1 MGRRRLRA
9 GVFVLAALVV
19 APSAAAR
26 AAAGTE
32 PAAPT
37 GEPAEAPRFGA
48 PSVRRGSWVAK
59 ILIGTSVRSAP
70 GRGRTVWRATPRIA
84 RTHAPRRLL
93 VVGASAWSGG
103 REWIPVRL
111 PMRPNERV
119 GWVRADTV
127 RVQRSRWYLE
137 VRVGARTLLAWHRG
151 RVIRR
156 SRVVVGAA
164 ATPTPR
170 GLFAVQEVV
179 AQRDP
184 SGFLGPWALHL
195 TAHSN
200 VLFDYGGGQGRAAIH
215 GRGGE
220 SLLDPLGSARSNGC
234 VRIDNRDVRW
244 LAARVTAGTP
254 VEIVR

>member
-1 MGRRRLRA
+1 MAPRRLRV
-9 GVFVLAALVV
+9 GFVVVALLVV
-19 APSAAAR
+19 APSTAAGAD
-26 AAAGTE
+26 AGTE

-37 GEPAEAPRFGA
+37 AESAEVPRFGA
-48 PSVRRGSWVAK
+48 PSVRGGSWVAK

-84 RTHAPRRLL
+84 RTHSPQQLM
-93 VVGASAWSGG
+93 VVGPSVWNAA
-103 REWIPVRL
+103 REWIPVQL
-111 PMRPNERV
+111 PLRPNERI
-119 GWVRADTV
+119 GWVSADAV
-127 RVQRSRWYLE
+127 RVQRSSWYLQ
-137 VRVGARTLLAWHRG
+137 VRIGERRLLAWHRG
-151 RVIRR
+151 RVVRR

-184 SGFLGPWALHL
+184 AGFLGPWALHL

-215 GRGGE
+215 GRGGK

-244 LAARVTAGTP
+244 LAARIRPGTP